1 MHTRIFIRD
10 FVLGMVALVVWLA
23 VAAPARASYPPEV
36 DAGFRLLYELKF
48 AHARAQFFAWEE
60 AHPEDPLGSAAEAA
74 SYLFEEFYAQGVL
87 TAEFFLDNKRF
98 LGGITGRPD
107 DMRRAAFMAANGR
120 AQRLAQARLKAS
132 AKDADALLALTISL
146 GMQADYLSIIEKKQL
161 EGLRFVKE
169 AEARAKDLLALDSNA
184 GDAYLAI
191 GAANYIIGSLPG
203 YKRFFL
209 WFGGIHGDKAGG
221 MQQLQAA
228 AMRGHY
234 LRPCAKMMLALAAL
248 REKQPDLARSLLIEL
263 TAEFPQNPLFT
274 RELTKVA
281 RPERAIASSP

>member
-1 MHTRIFIRD
+1 MA
-10 FVLGMVALVVWLA
+10 ALVVWLA
-23 VAAPARASYPPEV
+23 GAAPARASYPPEV

-48 AHARAQFFAWEE
+48 TEARAQFAAWEE

-87 TAEFFLDNKRF
+87 TSEFFLDNKRF
-98 LGGITGRPD
+98 LGGITGKPD
-107 DMRRAAFMAANGR
+107 DMRRAAFMAANRR
-120 AQRLAQARLKAS
+120 AQHLAQARLKAS
-132 AKDADALLALTISL
+132 AKDADALIALTISL

-234 LRPCAKMMLALAAL
+234 LRPYAKMLLALAAL
-248 REKQPDLARSLLIEL
+248 REKQADLARSLLIEL

-274 RELTKVA
+274 RELSKLP